1 MLSYLRVSNGSLFS
15 FKVWDTK
22 VRRRTI
28 TLAEGVDQLCD
39 KSKDVGV
46 VMHRLLSIKNGR
58 VDFTL
63 YLGIE
68 PSSRVYII
76 ALSSNIM

>member
-1 MLSYLRVSNGSLFS
+1 M
-15 FKVWDTK
+15 
-22 VRRRTI
+22 
-28 TLAEGVDQLCD
+28 TLAEGVDQLY
-39 KSKDVGV
+39 KRKDVGV
-46 VMHRLLSIKNGR
+46 VIYMLLSKKNGR

-63 YLGIE
+63 CLGIE